1 VFIGFI
7 PIFVAFISVLA
18 SLKNERRGRVGWT
31 LTLVLVVIW
40 TLAAGSHHLPQ
51 LETYGAW

>member
-18 SLKNERRGRVGWT
+18 SLKNERHGRVGWT